1 MAMKDD
7 KYIQVGNDDDALLDV
22 FFASN
27 TEKIADDGFT
37 ERVMAAVAAQKTEVE
52 GPCLRCWSIGL
63 NIVAALASIML
74 LVHAGFFGMIVEFLR
89 KAVMRVVVGF
99 MSIDLDSLLV
109 QTLLFVH
116 RLPEMLPSATQVL
129 AIGMATIVVMTLGIQ
144 QLVRRS
150 IL

>member
-116 RLPEMLPSATQVL
+116 RLPEMLPSATQML